1 MSDSTAAS
9 RSQSRTVRLL
19 VNGQTHEV
27 HVDPSTPLIYVLR
40 NDLGLKA
47 VKLGCGLEQCGACK
61 VLIDDEALP
70 SCRVPVSAVEG
81 REIVTLEGIAAPGH
95 LHPVQQAFID
105 EQAVQCGYCTPGMVM
120 AAVALLERNAQPS
133 DDEIRTALG
142 RHLCRCGAYNRIV
155 RAIRRAAGE
164 VVP

>member
-1 MSDSTAAS
+1 MSDSPAAS
-9 RSQSRTVRLL
+9 TSQPRTVRLF

-27 HVDPSTPLIYVLR
+27 RVDPTTPLIYVLR

-47 VKLGCGLEQCGACK
+47 AKLGCGLEQCGACK
-61 VLIDDEALP
+61 VLVDGEALP
-70 SCRVPVSAVEG
+70 SCRVPVSVVEG
-81 REIVTLEGIAAPGH
+81 CDIVTLEGIGAAGR

-105 EQAVQCGYCTPGMVM
+105 EQAVQCGYCTPGMVL

-133 DDEIRTALG
+133 DDEIRTALE

-155 RAIRRAAGE
+155 RAVRRAAGE
-164 VVP
+164 IVS